1 VPPSAWQLPDPQP
14 HDPEGVV
21 GVGADLEPSTLVD
34 AYRRGIFP
42 WPHEDIPLPWFSPDP
57 RGILEVDAVHVSRSL
72 ARTLRRAGWRTT
84 VDHAFEEVAAAC
96 AHRPV
101 DDGTW
106 IVPAMQRAY
115 ARLHRLGWAHSV
127 EVWDGEELV
136 GGIYGV
142 QVGAVFTGE
151 SMFHRE
157 TDASKVA
164 LADLCRRF
172 AEAGGVVLDVQ
183 LTTPHLLSLG
193 ASDVPRATFLARLS
207 ALRDHE
213 VRMLRGTAPVTRL
226 VTAR

>member
-1 VPPSAWQLPDPQP
+1 
-14 HDPEGVV
+14 
-21 GVGADLEPSTLVD
+21 
-34 AYRRGIFP
+34 
-42 WPHEDIPLPWFSPDP
+42 
-57 RGILEVDAVHVSRSL
+57 
-72 ARTLRRAGWRTT
+72 
-84 VDHAFEEVAAAC
+84 
-96 AHRPV
+96 
-101 DDGTW
+101 
-106 IVPAMQRAY
+106 
-115 ARLHRLGWAHSV
+115 V